1 MLRKHAGDQ
10 HGPVS
15 AGLGG
20 AAGAKLR
27 LVMVGNGMAGMR
39 TLEELLKL
47 NSARYAI
54 TVFGA
59 EPHGNYNRIMLSPV
73 LAGEKAFADIMLND
87 RDWYARQGI
96 TLKSGCSVV
105 GIDRE
110 HQEVI
115 GADGTRAPYDRLLLA
130 TGSEPFV
137 LPIPGIDLAGVIS
150 FRDIGDV
157 DAMLAAAAR
166 GGHAIVIGG
175 GLLGLEAANGL
186 LKRGMRVTV
195 VHLFE
200 TLMERQLDADA
211 AALLRGEL
219 ERAGIEFLLG
229 KQTAAL
235 LGERE
240 VSGVRF
246 QDGATLDC
254 NVVVMAVGIRPNTKL
269 AVAAGLACERGV
281 LVDDRMQTSDP
292 AIYAVGEC
300 VQHRGQTYGL
310 VAPLYEQAQV
320 CARRLAGRDEA
331 LYHGSIT
338 ATRLKV
344 TGIDV
349 FSAGDFTG
357 DAESQSIVYRDPGGG
372 IYKKLLIK
380 DDRIAGAVLYGDTAD
395 GAWYLKLMQEGA
407 SIAAL
412 RSSLLFG
419 PDCVAA

>member
-1 MLRKHAGDQ
+1 MLSVDACDQ
-10 HGPVS
+10 RGPERETD
-15 AGLGG
+15 
-20 AAGAKLR
+20 AKLR

-87 RDWYARQGI
+87 HDWYTRQGI
-96 TLKSGCSVV
+96 TLRAGCSVV

-110 HQEVI
+110 QKAVMA
-115 GADGTRAPYDRLLLA
+115 ADGTRTPYDHLLLA
-130 TGSEPFV
+130 TGSDPFM
-137 LPIPGIDLAGVIS
+137 LPIPGIDLSGVIS

-157 DAMLAAAAR
+157 DAMLAAATR
-166 GGHAIVIGG
+166 GGHAVVIGG

-200 TLMERQLDADA
+200 TLMERQLDAEA

-219 ERAGIEFLLG
+219 ERAGLEFLLG
-229 KQTAAL
+229 QQTAAL

-246 QDGATLDC
+246 RDGSTIACDL
-254 NVVVMAVGIRPNTKL
+254 VVMAVGIRPNTRL

-310 VAPLYEQAQV
+310 VAPLYEQARV
-320 CARRLAGRDEA
+320 CARQLAGADDA
-331 LYHGSIT
+331 IYHGSIT
-338 ATRLKV
+338 STRLKV

-349 FSAGDFTG
+349 FSAGDFNG
-357 DAESQSIVYRDPGGG
+357 DGASQAIVYRDPSGG
-372 IYKKLLIK
+372 IYKKLVIK
-380 DDRIAGAVLYGDTAD
+380 DDRITGAVLYGDTAD
-395 GAWYLKLMQEGA
+395 GAWYMKLMQEGT

-419 PDCVAA
+419 PASAAA